1 MCLVWGLVVK
11 KKTRREAE
19 ESGNRGVKKSGAA
32 QRVQAQ
38 SPATTSLCFSQ
49 GASFDL
55 ILMDMDMPARLTSG
69 YEATTQ
75 LRSVYGVKSN
85 IVGLTSSSESEEIS
99 ELVGAGRL
107 NGCIAKPLSDVK
119 IDSLISKG
127 KL

>member
-1 MCLVWGLVVK
+1 
-11 KKTRREAE
+11 
-19 ESGNRGVKKSGAA
+19 
-32 QRVQAQ
+32 
-38 SPATTSLCFSQ
+38 
-49 GASFDL
+49 
-55 ILMDMDMPARLTSG
+55 MPARLTSG

-75 LRSVYGVKSN
+75 LRSVFGVKSN
-85 IVGLTSSSESEEIS
+85 IVGLTSSSESEEIN